1 MRLINED
8 VKKEREMAFNRMTAY
23 CYCYYNSSVPTLAM
37 ENEKETRPSEL
48 TQQERGLAIQ
58 AW

>member
-1 MRLINED
+1 MINED